1 MQKSTRFAN
10 DIEQN
15 LSSITAV
22 ILCQPIQVSF
32 LRFIVYA
39 TVFIA
44 VYVCVPTSAFLS
56 VLQQGKAAIK
66 QI

>member
-39 TVFIA
+39 TVSVV
-44 VYVCVPTSAFLS
+44 VYLCVPACALF
-56 VLQQGKAAIK
+56 
-66 QI
+66 